1 MTLLQAIILGIVQGL
16 TEFLPVSSSGHLVL
30 VKELLDVSIED
41 NISFQVAVHAGTLL
55 AVLIFYRVRLLS
67 IIRESWRGEGDGRKW
82 ILWLVVGTIPAAL
95 AYVIVKDHLDIL
107 FSGTT
112 WIGIAWLFTAAL
124 LYSAERFSFER
135 FSVGKMGFMRV
146 VVIGI
151 AQAVALIPGV
161 SRSGSTISA
170 ALLMGVKRKSAIDFS
185 FILSLPAVGGGVI
198 LKMPEWLADP
208 AAFGLPYLVGGLAA
222 FATGYLA
229 IAIMLKVVTG
239 GKLGWFALYCLVLG
253 IIALVV

>member
-1 MTLLQAIILGIVQGL
+1 MTLLQAIILGVVQGL

-30 VKELLDVSIED
+30 VRELLDVSIED
-41 NISFQVAVHAGTLL
+41 NVSFQVAVHFGTLL
-55 AVLIFYRVRLLS
+55 AVLIFYRVRLLT

-82 ILWLVVGTIPAAL
+82 ILWLVVGTIPA
-95 AYVIVKDHLDIL
+95 VIVYATIGDHLEIL

-112 WIGIAWLFTAAL
+112 LVGIAWLFTAAL
-124 LYSAERFSFER
+124 LFSAGRFSFER

-161 SRSGSTISA
+161 SRSGSTISV
-170 ALLMGVKRKSAIDFS
+170 ALLVGVERKAAIDFA

-198 LKMPEWLADP
+198 LKAPEWLADP
-208 AAFGLPYLVGGLAA
+208 AAFGLPYLMGGLAA
-222 FATGYLA
+222 FVTGYLA
-229 IAIMLKVVTG
+229 IAIMLKVVIG
-239 GKLGWFALYCLVLG
+239 GKLGWFALYCLILG
-253 IIALVV
+253 IIALAV